1 MRKTRGCIKVFCQN
15 VFVSDCEKIR
25 RGTLY
30 GVTDFGYRNFLCLK
44 GLCFVFLSI
53 FFVSQCPKILQGNR
67 SVLCFGKFPVAKKFL
82 DEKDGAGE
90 YQKFLLKTFCL
101 TVPKKIVEK
110 PCSVSLISGI
120 VKICA

>member
-1 MRKTRGCIKVFCQN
+1 MLKRIMFRF
-15 VFVSDCEKIR
+15 FVD
-25 RGTLY
+25 
-30 GVTDFGYRNFLCLK
+30 
-44 GLCFVFLSI
+44 
-53 FFVSQCPKILQGNR
+53 FFVSQYPKILQGNR

-101 TVPKKIVEK
+101 TVPKKIVEE

-120 VKICA
+120 VKIYA